1 MQSKRE
7 VRLELE
13 RDLKPFDIT
22 DDEIDAL
29 LEWLGYKPKKGML
42 ILNTGKIRSQTAD
55 EKQR

>member
-13 RDLKPFDIT
+13 SDLKPFDVT

-29 LEWLGYKPKKGML
+29 LEWLGYKPKKSML
-42 ILNTGKIRSQTAD
+42 ILNTRKIRSKTAD
-55 EKQR
+55 EKQC